1 MKKRLLQGL
10 SLCVG
15 LATASLFFNDYFDA
29 LEKRNHAEFV
39 RNHPYNQRTP
49 INKKDLKAIPK
60 KDRPDLAMERE
71 FLLTMDPK
79 LKRPATERLIPI
91 IREVNQKRKAF
102 QSQKWLPGANES
114 LKWNERGPNNVGGRT
129 RAIMFD
135 PNDAQ
140 NLKVWAGGVGGGLWY
155 TNDITNDNAGW
166 NSVDDF
172 WANIAISCIAYDPFD
187 TQVFYVGTGEGWF
200 NSDAQRG
207 AGLWKTTDGGATWS
221 QLASTNNSAFHY
233 IQDVLVH
240 PFTQQVYVGTRNGLY
255 RSSDG
260 GASFEYILGGRVADL
275 EIGADNTLYVA
286 TGIFSAGYIYAST
299 TGNSGSWNSIAG
311 TGFPTS
317 GVNRIELAPAPND
330 ANVIYAMTHDPG
342 TNDVGGIYRT
352 ANKGANWTSLPLP
365 DWRNGDNFARGQAW
379 YDLIIGVNPT
389 NANELY
395 IGGVDLF
402 KSTNGGSTWSQLTDW
417 WRDPS
422 DPIYAHADQ
431 HAIVFRP
438 GNPSFV
444 VFGNDGGLSVS
455 TNSGS
460 TFSTRVNNYNVT
472 QFYSVAIHPDAG
484 DNRILGG
491 AQDNGSHLISGA
503 GLNSSVEVL
512 GGDGCFAFI
521 DQTNDDVM
529 IASTQYGNFRK
540 YTKTGSYLGDLTTGS
555 TGSFINPA
563 DYDDRENILYSA
575 VDNSTN
581 SITRV
586 RNVASGSPISE
597 TLNTSLDAE
606 ATHLRVSP
614 YAAPGTS
621 TLFVGT
627 SGGGVFKIINAHNNT
642 MSNTT
647 NISVPGSGSI
657 SCIEIGASENE
668 LLVTKSNYGVTSV
681 YYSNNGGS
689 SWINKE
695 GDLPD
700 MPVRWALFNPNDR
713 SEVILATEVGVWG
726 TNNIQASSV
735 DWEPHVNGMAN
746 VRVDMLQYRESDL
759 EVVAGTHG
767 RGFYSS
773 PGFNGIAE
781 LQAFFSASDTVIYEG
796 ESVSF
801 TSESTGNPDTYTWS
815 FEGGVPATFVGENP
829 PAIAYPTEGCYDVQL
844 IVTKGLEA
852 DTLLKSC
859 YIEVE
864 FQVPCEDLMV
874 INFDDNPLVNATD
887 QANFQ
892 LNYYDED
899 NFPPNSSLSNNGWTS
914 GWNGINSNGNQFV
927 GVTSWFATPMTASNY
942 MIFGPI
948 TMPSEG
954 GSINWKHYFPDN
966 NYRDGYRVI
975 INTTGD
981 QIADFNAPGA
991 VVLETYLDNDPRT
1004 DGDTA
1009 TFSNHSAAIPA
1020 TYAGQQVYFAIHHNA
1035 NDMFIVYYDDIIV
1048 EGCELGN
1055 PPAADFSADATVI
1068 ETNSSVNFTDEST
1081 GGANAWVWDF
1091 GGGVGNN
1098 TERNPQNVAFNNPGC
1113 YTISLIASNAAGADT
1128 VTKTCYI
1135 EAIDL
1140 PVSDFEADTVNINVG
1155 GTVQFTDLSTN
1166 APDAW
1171 SWNFEG
1177 ADQSTS
1183 NLQNPSAT
1191 YNTIG
1196 CFEVSLIASKQGLS
1210 GSQETKS
1217 CYINVIQAPTADFVA
1232 SKTVMETGDTV
1243 SFTDLTTGSADNWSW
1258 SFPGSVQGSSN
1269 AQNPEGIQYNN
1280 PGVYNVS
1287 LTVTILGQYPST
1299 ETKSTY
1305 IEVID
1310 LPVAAFEADT
1320 LDIWEGQTVNFTDL
1334 STNNPDAWSWTFNG
1348 GTPGT
1353 STAQNPSVVYNTPG
1367 CFDVGLQVFKS
1378 GLDGVSTSENC
1389 YINVKEKPAADFSA
1403 SANLILV
1410 GGTVDFTN
1418 NSSGEHDTYEWSFPG
1433 SVQGSSTDANP
1444 SGIQY
1449 NSTGVFD
1456 VQLKVSSG
1464 GLFPDSII
1472 QVGMIE
1478 VIEQPMADF
1487 TASDTII
1494 FTNSTIDFTFDGSGT
1509 YDLTEWSF
1517 EGGSPGSSSDLNPSN
1532 VMYAD
1537 SGCFEVSLTVSYK
1550 GQFENSMTKSCYI
1563 RVNSDVGIE
1572 EADTLSW
1579 KMYPSPANAFLMI
1592 EGLSQGTS
1600 YELVSIQGQRMAQG
1614 IIQSDQDRID
1624 VSHLPVGVYLFR
1636 VTSESSTESLRFVI
1650 NR

>member
-15 LATASLFFNDYFDA
+15 LATASLFLNDYFDA
-29 LEKRNHAEFV
+29 LEKRDHAEFV

-49 INKKDLKAIPK
+49 ISKQDLKAMPK

-79 LKRPATERLIPI
+79 LKRPATERLHPI
-91 IREVNQKRKAF
+91 IKEVNEKRKAF
-102 QSQKWLPGANES
+102 LSQKGLPGANEN

-172 WANIAISCIAYDPFD
+172 WANIAVTCIAYDPFD
-187 TQVFYVGTGEGWF
+187 TQIFYVGTGEGWF

-207 AGLWKTTDGGATWS
+207 AGLWKTTDGGQTWS
-221 QLASTNNSAFHY
+221 QLSSTNNSAFHY

-255 RSSDG
+255 RSDDG
-260 GASFEYILGGRVADL
+260 GATFDYILGGRVADL

-286 TGIFSAGYIYAST
+286 TGIFTSGNIYASSS
-299 TGNSGSWNSIAG
+299 GNSGTWNSIAG
-311 TGFPTS
+311 TGFPTF

-330 ANVIYAMTHDPG
+330 ANVIYAMTHDPN

-352 ANKGANWTSLPLP
+352 ANKGANWSSLPLP

-379 YDLIIGVNPT
+379 YDLIIGVNPS
-389 NANELY
+389 NANEVY

-402 KSTNGGSTWSQLTDW
+402 KSTNGGSSWTQLTDW

-422 DPIYAHADQ
+422 DQIYAHADQ

-491 AQDNGSHLISGA
+491 AQDNGSHLISGP
-503 GLNSSVEVL
+503 GLNSSQEVL

-521 DQTNDDVM
+521 DQTGDNIM

-540 YTKTGSYLGDLTTGS
+540 YNLAGSYLGDLTTGS

-575 VDNSTN
+575 VDNS
-581 SITRV
+581 SSQITRV
-586 RNVASGSPISE
+586 INVTGSHSSG
-597 TLNTSLDAE
+597 TLNTNLNDE

-614 YAAPGTS
+614 YAPIGTS

-627 SGGGVFKIINAHNNT
+627 ASGGVYKITNAQ
-642 MSNTT
+642 SNTLAST
-647 NISVPGSGSI
+647 SNISPPGFGSI

-668 LLVTKSNYGVTSV
+668 LLVTFSNYGVTSV

-726 TNNIQASSV
+726 TNDIQASSV

-767 RGFYSS
+767 RGFYTSS
-773 PGFNGIAE
+773 GFNGIAE
-781 LQAFFSASDTVIYEG
+781 LGALFEASDTVIFEG
-796 ESVSF
+796 ESVTF
-801 TSESTGNPDTYTWS
+801 TSNSTGNPDSFRWS
-815 FEGGVPATFVGENP
+815 FEGGVPATFIGENP
-829 PAIAYPTEGCYDVQL
+829 PAVAYASEGCYDVQL

-852 DTLLKSC
+852 DTLLKAC
-859 YIEVE
+859 HI
-864 FQVPCEDLMV
+864 QVNFEPPCEDLML
-874 INFDDNPLVNATD
+874 ITYDDNPIVNATD
-887 QANFQ
+887 QPSFN
-892 LNYYDED
+892 LDYYDVD
-899 NFPPNSSLSNNGWTS
+899 QHTVHQSLADAGWTS
-914 GWNGINSNGNQFV
+914 GWHTVTDAQGNRFI
-927 GVTSWFATPMTASNY
+927 GAASWFDPPNTASNY
-942 MIFGPI
+942 LIFGGI
-948 TMPSEG
+948 TIPSAG
-954 GSINWKHYFPDN
+954 GTLKWKHRLPN
-966 NYRDGYRVI
+966 NSYRDGYRVI
-975 INTTGD
+975 LNTDGN
-981 QIADFNAPGA
+981 QVADFNGSSAL
-991 VVLETYLDNDPRT
+991 VLETILDNDPRT
-1004 DGDTA
+1004 DGDTVF
-1009 TFSNHSAAIPA
+1009 TEYSAVIPA
-1020 TYAGQQVYFAIHHNA
+1020 SYAGQEVYFAFHHTA
-1035 NDMFIVYYDDIIV
+1035 VDQVLLYLDDIII
-1048 EGCELGN
+1048 EGCDALEA
-1055 PPAADFSADATVI
+1055 PTADFSADATII
-1068 ETNSSVNFTDEST
+1068 ETGASVNFTDNSS
-1081 GGANAWVWDF
+1081 GGPNVWIWDF

-1098 TERNPQNVAFNNPGC
+1098 TERNPQNVSFNAPGC
-1113 YTISLIASNAAGADT
+1113 YTISLIASNSGGADT
-1128 VTKTCYI
+1128 VTKNCYI

-1140 PVSDFEADTVNINVG
+1140 PVSNFEADTVNINLG

-1171 SWNFEG
+1171 SWSFEG
-1177 ADQSTS
+1177 ADQTTS
-1183 NLQNPSAT
+1183 SIQNPSAT
-1191 YNTIG
+1191 YNTQG
-1196 CFEVSLIASKQGLS
+1196 CFEVSLTASKQGLS
-1210 GSQETKS
+1210 GTQETKT
-1217 CYINVIQAPTADFVA
+1217 CYINVIEAPTADFEADV
-1232 SKTVMETGDTV
+1232 TVIATGGTV
-1243 SFTDLTTGSADNWSW
+1243 DFTDLTSGSVDAWSW
-1258 SFPGSVQGSSN
+1258 SFPGSVQGTSS
-1269 AQNPEGIQYNN
+1269 AQNPSGIQYNN

-1287 LTVTILGQYPST
+1287 LTASILGLYPST
-1299 ETKSTY
+1299 ETKTAY
-1305 IEVID
+1305 IEVVD

-1334 STNNPDAWSWTFNG
+1334 STNNPDAWSWTFID

-1353 STAQNPSVVYNTPG
+1353 SSMQNPSVVYNIPG

-1389 YINVKEKPAADFSA
+1389 YINVKQKPVAEFSA
-1403 SANLILV
+1403 SATLILV
-1410 GGTVDFTN
+1410 DGTVDFTN
-1418 NSSGEHDTYEWSFPG
+1418 ISSGVHDTFEWSFPG
-1433 SVQGSSTDANP
+1433 SVQGSSTDENP

-1449 NSTGVFD
+1449 TSTGVYD

-1487 TASDTII
+1487 SASDTVI
-1494 FTNSTIDFTFDGSGT
+1494 FTNSTIDFAFEGAGT

-1517 EGGSPGSSSDLNPSN
+1517 EGGSPGNSTDLNPMN

-1550 GQFENSMTKSCYI
+1550 GQFANTMTKSCYI

-1572 EADTLSW
+1572 EAKPLSW

-1592 EGLSQGTS
+1592 EGLKQGTR
-1600 YELVSIQGQRMAQG
+1600 YELMSIQGQRMTQG
-1614 IIQSDQDRID
+1614 VIQSEQDRID

-1636 VTSESSTESLRFVI
+1636 VSTESSTESLRFVI